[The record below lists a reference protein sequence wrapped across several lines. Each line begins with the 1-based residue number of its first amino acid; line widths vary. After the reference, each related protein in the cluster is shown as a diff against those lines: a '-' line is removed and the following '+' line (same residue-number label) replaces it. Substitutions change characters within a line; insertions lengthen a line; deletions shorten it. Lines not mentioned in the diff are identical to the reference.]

1 MAYAATLLLDAAADW
16 WAALLRERY
25 GRRPEDWAEFTVLLS
40 KRFGSSMR
48 VDRARADLRNI
59 RQGQS
64 ENVRTYSTRFEALLA
79 KLPSFDKDWAKT
91 QFIWGLHQKIAELVT
106 IADPTDL
113 HAAINHA
120 EKIEMARSFAAS
132 GQQGQKQGN
141 PNRGRGGFMR
151 GRGRFN
157 AVMSQTQ
164 PANSGGNANAVNA
177 GFQSGGQNSGGYGA
191 RPLAQ
196 NQCGRC

>member
-1 MAYAATLLLDAAADW
+1 M
-16 WAALLRERY
+16 
-25 GRRPEDWAEFTVLLS
+25 
-40 KRFGSSMR
+40 
-48 VDRARADLRNI
+48 
-59 RQGQS
+59 
-64 ENVRTYSTRFEALLA
+64 A

-91 QFIWGLHQKIAELVT
+91 QFIWGLHQKIVELVT

-113 HAAINHA
+113 QAAINHA

-141 PNRGRGGFMR
+141 PNRGHGGFMR

-164 PANSGGNANAVNA
+164 PANSVGNVNAVNA
-177 GFQSGGQNSGGYGA
+177 GF
-191 RPLAQ
+191 
-196 NQCGRC
+196 